1 MPELKD
7 DELRTLFRAA
17 GHTLAPED
25 LRAAVLDRITVSR
38 QSLAVPPLISK
49 RQWLLAAAVLTGI
62 VALAFN
68 ATGAKLQ
75 HSPVPDG
82 RLTDLLAELHRMV
95 PPVWLALLLTTAF
108 AFTWMDNWLARTHA
122 HPVVHR

>member
-1 MPELKD
+1 MAELKD
-7 DELRTLFRAA
+7 DELRNLFCAA
-17 GHTLAPED
+17 GHTMAPES
-25 LRAAVLDRITVSR
+25 LRTTVLDRISVIR
-38 QSLAVPPLISK
+38 LHPAVHPLISK

-62 VALAFN
+62 VALAFY